1 MSLQALTANQ
11 LFLFE
16 TRRSEA
22 IKINKMLIFSAN
34 MVTIF
39 CLVRRHHK
47 QRIFD

>member
-16 TRRSEA
+16 TRWSEA

-39 CLVRRHHK
+39 CPVRAASK
-47 QRIFD
+47 TTDN

>member
-16 TRRSEA
+16 TRWSEA

-39 CLVRRHHK
+39 LPGSAASQATHT
-47 QRIFD
+47 